1 MIKVPLKKNTPVT
14 VKAEPA
20 PTDATGAEISP
31 YDIIL
36 GTVEI
41 DTEKIPVYMWANQN
55 RAGQVRGRVRRPADC
70 APASSR
76 DRRSVPGCPR
86 TP

>member
-14 VKAEPA
+14 VRADPM
-20 PTDATGAEISP
+20 PTDALGAEVSP

-41 DTEKIPVYMWANQN
+41 DTEKIPVYM
-55 RAGQVRGRVRRPADC
+55 
-70 APASSR
+70 
-76 DRRSVPGCPR
+76 
-86 TP
+86 

>member
-14 VKAEPA
+14 VKTDPTL
-20 PTDATGAEISP
+20 TDANGAEVSP

-41 DTEKIPVYMWANQN
+41 DTDKIPLYM
-55 RAGQVRGRVRRPADC
+55 
-70 APASSR
+70 
-76 DRRSVPGCPR
+76 
-86 TP
+86 